1 MFGIDSWEMLISL
14 MAGIN
19 ILGTILWIWMLID
32 CATKE
37 SKEGNTKLIW
47 IIIIVFTSYIGA
59 AIYHFVL
66 RRKRIAGHGQIITN

>member
-1 MFGIDSWEMLISL
+1 MFGIDSWEMLIPL

-59 AIYHFVL
+59 AIYYFVR